1 MATVCFR
8 CDQPGH
14 FARDCTQGNEASRRD
29 DEDDS
34 KMVGAI
40 GTPEGKIP
48 AYLELWNNGTRWDC
62 LLDTGCERS
71 IVPARLVP
79 KRWIG
84 RTNDQVLAANGT
96 RIGVLGE
103 AMIVFWLGHKKLPA
117 RVLVSNHV
125 SEPMLG
131 IDWLKANGLSWNFT
145 QDAVTI
151 GGEQFPVR
159 ARSARQACKRVV
171 VMRDTVIPPH
181 SEANINGRVELGWL
195 REDPQDEDWCTEN
208 GNPEGSDL
216 LVARTL
222 VPKVLDNVPVRVL
235 NGTAKPVLVRAE
247 SVLVDLDAVVTVEES
262 PEQSEMR
269 SSASRLY
276 GLLDRV
282 EAGVKDE
289 DREKLAALLKQYSDV
304 FSSSEY
310 DLGTARYVEHSID
323 TENAKPC
330 REPWRRQPQV
340 MQEAI
345 DKQVASMEKAEIIEP
360 SASPWGSN
368 VVMVKKKDGSLRFCV
383 DYRRLNAATRKDV
396 YPLPKIESCLDALNG
411 ARYFSTFDLRA
422 GYHQVMV
429 KEEDSDKTSFLT
441 QGSTYKFK
449 RMPFGLCNAGSTF
462 QRLVDVVMKLNF
474 SILLVYLDDVI
485 VYSKTVEEHLERLEK
500 MFIRL
505 REANLKVKPSKCY
518 LLQSKVKFLGHVV
531 SDAGVA
537 TDPEKVQAVVE
548 WPWANVHEVRS
559 FLGLCSYYRRFVHGF
574 AEVAGPLHAMTRKNC
589 RFSWTAECEE
599 SFEKLK
605 KALTS
610 SPVLAMPNDEG
621 EYILDTDASDTS
633 IGAVLSQRQDGVEK
647 VVAYAS
653 RTLSGPE
660 KNYCVTRKELLAVV
674 QYLKQFRVYLM
685 GKKFKIRTD
694 HAALQWLRKTPLPI
708 GQQARWVEQLEEF
721 MFEIE
726 HRPGRKHGNAD
737 ALSRKPCRQCSVETE

>member
-1 MATVCFR
+1 M
-8 CDQPGH
+8 
-14 FARDCTQGNEASRRD
+14 
-29 DEDDS
+29 
-34 KMVGAI
+34 
-40 GTPEGKIP
+40 EG
-48 AYLELWNNGTRWDC
+48 
-62 LLDTGCERS
+62 
-71 IVPARLVP
+71 
-79 KRWIG
+79 
-84 RTNDQVLAANGT
+84 
-96 RIGVLGE
+96 
-103 AMIVFWLGHKKLPA
+103 
-117 RVLVSNHV
+117 
-125 SEPMLG
+125 
-131 IDWLKANGLSWNFT
+131 
-145 QDAVTI
+145 
-151 GGEQFPVR
+151 
-159 ARSARQACKRVV
+159 
-171 VMRDTVIPPH
+171 
-181 SEANINGRVELGWL
+181 
-195 REDPQDEDWCTEN
+195 
-208 GNPEGSDL
+208 
-216 LVARTL
+216 
-222 VPKVLDNVPVRVL
+222 
-235 NGTAKPVLVRAE
+235 
-247 SVLVDLDAVVTVEES
+247 
-262 PEQSEMR
+262 
-269 SSASRLY
+269 
-276 GLLDRV
+276 
-282 EAGVKDE
+282 
-289 DREKLAALLKQYSDV
+289 
-304 FSSSEY
+304 
-310 DLGTARYVEHSID
+310 
-323 TENAKPC
+323 
-330 REPWRRQPQV
+330 
-340 MQEAI
+340 
-345 DKQVASMEKAEIIEP
+345 
-360 SASPWGSN
+360 
-368 VVMVKKKDGSLRFCV
+368 LRFCV
-383 DYRRLNAATRKDV
+383 LWITRRLNAATRKDV
-396 YPLPKIESCLDALNG
+396 YPPAENRVLLRCFKRSEMLQ
-411 ARYFSTFDLRA
+411 YTFDLRA

-441 QGSTYKFK
+441 RGGTYKFK

-462 QRLVDVVMKLNF
+462 QRLMDVVMRGLNF

-548 WPWANVHEVRS
+548 WPRPENVHEVRS

-589 RFSWTAECEE
+589 RFSWTAQECEE

-737 ALSRKPCRQCSVETE
+737 ALSRKPCRQCSVETEETGREETFEVVRMRTVTLNDPTSVDDSPWSEKEMGLAYSQDRELAEIVAMLRTNENRPPLEKVISKSATTKGYWNQWERLTLKNGLLYRRWQCIGRDSKKFCS